1 MAFLNLNNLDE
12 RELLPGFKVRFVHSD
27 TMTLA
32 YWTID
37 EGAELPE
44 HSHHHEQVLAAVMEG
59 EFEITVDGEAQIVR
73 PGDVVVI
80 PSNVVHSGRAL
91 TNCKMLDVFQPVRE
105 DYL

>member
-1 MAFLNLNNLDE
+1 MAFFNLSKIDE
-12 RELLPGFKVRFVHSD
+12 RELLPGFNVRFVHTDS
-27 TMTLA
+27 MTLA

-37 EGAELPE
+37 EGSELPE

-59 EFEITVDGEAQIVR
+59 EFQLTVDGEARVVR

-91 TNCKMLDVFQPVRE
+91 TRCKLLDVFHPVRE
-105 DYL
+105 DYR